1 MDGGR
6 VGMLIPGQRKAL
18 HLLVEGTTTAQEPES
33 RNRFSFGS
41 HRATRGAC
49 ASGKWMASD
58 KTCACPRS
66 KVAKVQ
72 WQGSSS
78 RTQKVALGPHGRSRS
93 KLIRSKAMPSPLP
106 TALLYASLSVQ

>member
-1 MDGGR
+1 MDGGTL
-6 VGMLIPGQRKAL
+6 GMQIPVQRKAL

-49 ASGKWMASD
+49 ASGKWMASER
-58 KTCACPRS
+58 TCACPRS
-66 KVAKVQ
+66 KVEKVQ

-93 KLIRSKAMPSPLP
+93 QLIRSNAMTSPLP
-106 TALLYASLSVQ
+106 QALL

>member
-1 MDGGR
+1 MDGGTL
-6 VGMLIPGQRKAL
+6 GMQIPLQPQAL
-18 HLLVEGTTTAQEPES
+18 HLLVDGTPTAQEPES
-33 RNRFSFGS
+33 RNRFSFRP

-49 ASGKWMASD
+49 ASGKWMASER
-58 KTCACPRS
+58 TCACPRS